1 MGKILELR
9 AGKETILIES
19 ADLSLSKSK
28 LRQAGGLE
36 KINKNL
42 DDVLKVIEPISK
54 SILKNFEKLTTKPN
68 TASAEFGLS
77 LTFEGNLLVVKASGS
92 GKS

>member
-19 ADLSLSKSK
+19 ADLSLSKGK

-36 KINKNL
+36 KNKQEL
-42 DDVLKVIEPISK
+42 
-54 SILKNFEKLTTKPN
+54 
-68 TASAEFGLS
+68 G
-77 LTFEGNLLVVKASGS
+77 
-92 GKS
+92 